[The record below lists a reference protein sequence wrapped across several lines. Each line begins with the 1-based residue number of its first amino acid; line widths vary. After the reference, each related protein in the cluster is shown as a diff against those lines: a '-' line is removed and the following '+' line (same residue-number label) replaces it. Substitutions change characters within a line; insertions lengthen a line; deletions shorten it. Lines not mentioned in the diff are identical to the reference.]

1 MTLAVVV
8 TDVGGIREAVRE
20 AAVLAPAGDA
30 EGRQSLCVA
39 SSMMPR
45 CVSD

>member
-30 EGRQSLCVA
+30 EGAAVPLRRLVDDA
-39 SSMMPR
+39 
-45 CVSD
+45 